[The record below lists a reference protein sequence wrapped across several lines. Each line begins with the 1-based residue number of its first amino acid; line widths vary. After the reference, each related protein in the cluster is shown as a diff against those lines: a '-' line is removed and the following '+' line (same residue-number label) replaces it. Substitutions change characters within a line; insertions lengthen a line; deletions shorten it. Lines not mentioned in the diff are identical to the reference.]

1 MFFSFFLFCFLFG
14 FPYIFFVFLV
24 CVVGYF
30 LVVAR
35 VIVMFAIVVV
45 VQVLFLI
52 DFFFLFRLF
61 FGVFLVAPGRVGVI
75 PVQVKI
81 SNDPA
86 RSGNAKFV
94 PGTPDVLGTVR
105 LGVEDIP
112 EDVFDASG
120 TAEGAFTRDVRVHCL

>member
-24 CVVGYF
+24 CGVGYF

-45 VQVLFLI
+45 QVLFLI
-52 DFFFLFRLF
+52 DFFLFRLF
-61 FGVFLVAPGRVGVI
+61 FGVFLVAPGSVSVI
-75 PVQVKI
+75 PVQVKV

-105 LGVEDIP
+105 LGVEVIL
-112 EDVFDASG
+112 EDVLDASG
-120 TAEGAFTRDVRVHCL
+120 TAEGAFTRDVRVLCL